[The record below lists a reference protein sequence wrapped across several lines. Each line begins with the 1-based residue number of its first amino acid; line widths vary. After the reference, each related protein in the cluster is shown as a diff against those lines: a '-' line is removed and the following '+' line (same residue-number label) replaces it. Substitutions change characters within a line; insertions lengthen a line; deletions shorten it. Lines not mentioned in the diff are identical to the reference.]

1 MSMINKPQRPGQIIY
16 RGQCVDSNDPMRLG
30 RIRAYLKTENT
41 SDRELANEN
50 QGKKLYKEWDE
61 KDPFVFKP
69 LLPFF
74 INTPPKDNEYVHLFY
89 SNLDNKGSKDRFYIG
104 GVYSSPTTSNFESY
118 DSAVTNLDLGSRN
131 KSFSNLL
138 NNEGEYF
145 YKNTEGVYSE
155 PDDVTLYGRGNADI
169 VIQEGTVLLRAGK
182 NNNYKRGQVPSRNE
196 KRSFLQLSK
205 FDKKTVQGE
214 PEKKYI
220 FEKKDSKLKVLIEY
234 NVINI
239 ENNSNLFS
247 GDISI
252 YNVSNT
258 DGVDASK
265 MSMGMI
271 IPESSKSLMTRVS
284 FTIKSMTD
292 IINLISDIT
301 TNMVKYNSIE
311 NIVDEDTVGIVIDG
325 PVKFDA
331 GNIYPMY
338 VRPQSSLYN
347 KTNSPNLQEKTN
359 INTLMS
365 SLKVKKYGYGLI
377 FNKSGDNSVPF
388 VPKKETL
395 TFKKTEFSDKSVGIL
410 GGDEIFLL
418 SHNSQKF
425 NKGKI
430 DLSGTIYGI
439 DEEKVSIEMMEKTSS
454 TVRGEELLELINLIV
469 RFLVAHVHPYPGLP
483 PVPQSIDNVKV
494 DDILKELLNAQDKI
508 LNKNI
513 RIN

>member
-1 MSMINKPQRPGQIIY
+1 MINQPQRSGQIIY

-50 QGKKLYKEWDE
+50 QGRKLYTEWDE
-61 KDPFVFKP
+61 RDPFVFKP

-104 GVYSSPTTSNFESY
+104 GIYSSPTTSNFESY

-138 NNEGEYF
+138 NNDGEYY

-155 PDDVTLYGRGNADI
+155 PEDVTIYGRGNADI
-169 VIQEGTVLLRAGK
+169 VIKEGTVLLRAGK
-182 NNNYKRGQVPSRNE
+182 NNKYRRGQVPSRNE

-205 FDKKTVQGE
+205 FDKKTTQGE

-220 FEKKDSKLKVLIEY
+220 FEKQDSKLKKLIEY
-234 NVINI
+234 NIINI

-252 YNVSNT
+252 YNLSNT

-265 MSMGMI
+265 MNMSTSI
-271 IPESSKSLMTRVS
+271 SESSKSLMTRVS
-284 FTIKSMTD
+284 FTTKSMTD
-292 IINLISDIT
+292 VIKLISDIT
-301 TNMVKYNSIE
+301 TNIVTFNSLE

-331 GNIYPMY
+331 GNLYPIY
-338 VRPQSSLYN
+338 VRPQKSLYD
-347 KTNSPNLQEKTN
+347 KTNSTNLQEKTN
-359 INTLMS
+359 INTLIS
-365 SLKVKKYGYGLI
+365 GLKLKKYCDGLV
-377 FNKSGDNSVPF
+377 FNKNGSNSVPF
-388 VPKKETL
+388 KPKKETL
-395 TFKKTEFSDKSVGIL
+395 SFKNTEFSDKSVGIL

-439 DEEKVSIEMMEKTSS
+439 DEEKISIELVEKTSS

-483 PVPQSIDNVKV
+483 PVPQSIDNIKV